1 MQNKL
6 KIMYISSE
14 IAPFAKTGGLADVSG
29 ALPKILKE
37 KDHDV
42 RLFMPKYASI
52 NERKYTLREV
62 IRLKNIKVPMGTKTE
77 AANVKSAFLPDSKVQ
92 VYFVE
97 NKEYFNRSEL
107 YIDPETNKDW
117 PDNAERF
124 IFFSRSALEILKIL
138 HWQPDIIHC
147 NDWQTA
153 LIPLYLKTVLKD
165 DPFFSDTH
173 SLLSIHNI
181 AYQGIFKDDILPIM
195 GIPEDL
201 YYKESPIE
209 FWGNINFLKGG
220 IVYADVINTVS
231 KNYAKEIQKS
241 DEFGRGLQF
250 ALRKRKKDLYG
261 IVNGIDYSIWDPE
274 TDKLIPKNY
283 SRRDF
288 SGKLENKKALVESL
302 GLPFDENTAVIGTV
316 SRLTDQKGFDLIA
329 EALEKMFKMNIQYIL
344 LGTGDQKYHQLF
356 EKLVKKYPD
365 KLSVNLKFDNKL
377 AHQIEA
383 GCDMFLMPSQFEP
396 CGLNQLYSLKYGT
409 IPIVRATGGLI
420 DTVKNISPDMKKGC
434 GFVFMEYS
442 ASAMLHEIRRAIDA
456 FRNKDEWRKLM
467 IRAMQQDFSWQASAE
482 KYEQLYEKIAN

>member
-37 KDHDV
+37 KEHDV
-42 RLFMPKYASI
+42 RVFMPKYASI

-62 IRLKNIKVPMGTKTE
+62 IRLKDIKVPMGTQS
-77 AANVKSAFLPDSKVQ
+77 AVANVKSAFLPDSKVQ

-97 NKEYFNRSEL
+97 NKDYFNRSDL

-124 IFFSRSALEILKIL
+124 IFFSRAALEILKIL

-153 LIPLYLKTVLKD
+153 LIPLYLKTVFKD
-165 DPFFSDTH
+165 DPFFADTN

-181 AYQGIFKDDILPIM
+181 AFQGIFEDTILPLM
-195 GIPEDL
+195 GVPKDL
-201 YYKESPIE
+201 YFKESPIE
-209 FWGNINFLKGG
+209 FWGKINFLKGG

-231 KNYAKEIQKS
+231 KNYAKEIQQS
-241 DEFGRGLQF
+241 DEFGRGLQLE
-250 ALRKRKKDLYG
+250 LRKRSKDVYG
-261 IVNGIDYSIWDPE
+261 IVNGIDYSVWDPE
-274 TDKLIPKNY
+274 IDDLLPANY
-283 SRRDF
+283 SRRDL

-302 GLPFDENTAVIGTV
+302 GLKFNENTAVIGTV

-329 EALEKMFKMNIQYIL
+329 EALNDLLKLDVQYIL
-344 LGTGDQKYHQLF
+344 LGTGEEKYHKLF
-356 EKLVKKYPD
+356 ENFAKKYPN
-365 KLSVNLKFDNKL
+365 KISVNLKFDNQL

-409 IPIVRATGGLI
+409 IPIVRATGGLV
-420 DTVKNISPDMKKGC
+420 DTVKNISPDIKKGC
-434 GFVFMEYS
+434 GFVFKDYT
-442 ASAMLHEIRRAIDA
+442 AQAMMREIRRAVEA
-456 FRNKDEWRKLM
+456 FKDKEEWGKLM
-467 IRAMQQDFSWQASAE
+467 SRAMKLDFSWYVSTE
-482 KYEQLYEKIAN
+482 KYEQLYEKLVS

>member
-1 MQNKL
+1 MQKKL

-14 IAPFAKTGGLADVSG
+14 IAPFAKTGGLADVAG

-37 KDHDV
+37 KEHDV

-62 IRLKNIKVPMGTKTE
+62 IRLKDIKVPLGTKTVT
-77 AANVKSAFLPDSKVQ
+77 ASVKSAFLPDSKVQ

-97 NKEYFNRSEL
+97 NKDYFNRSDL

-165 DPFFSDTH
+165 DPFFSETLT
-173 SLLSIHNI
+173 LLSIHNI
-181 AYQGIFKDDILPIM
+181 AFQGIFENNILPLM
-195 GIPEDL
+195 GVSEDIH
-201 YYKESPIE
+201 YKESPID
-209 FWGNINFLKGG
+209 FWGKINFLKGG

-250 ALRKRKKDLYG
+250 ELKKRRKDLYG
-261 IVNGIDYSIWDPE
+261 IVNGIDYSVWDPE
-274 TDKLIPKNY
+274 IDKLITANY
-283 SRRDF
+283 SRRDL

-302 GLPFDENTAVIGTV
+302 GLPFDENKAVIGTV
-316 SRLTDQKGFDLIA
+316 SRLSDQKGFDLIA
-329 EALEKMFKMNIQYIL
+329 EALEDMFKMDVQYVL
-344 LGTGDQKYHQLF
+344 LGTGDEKYHKLF
-356 EKLVKKYPD
+356 EKFAKKYPD
-365 KLSVNLKFDNKL
+365 KISINLKFDNQL

-409 IPIVRATGGLI
+409 IPIVRATGGLV
-420 DTVKNISPDMKKGC
+420 DTVKNIDPDLKKGC
-434 GFVFMEYS
+434 GFVFKDYS
-442 ASAMLHEIRRAIDA
+442 VSSMLQEVRRAVEA
-456 FRNKDEWRKLM
+456 FQDKDEWRKLM
-467 IRAMQQDFSWQASAE
+467 SRAMKQDFSWYVSAE
-482 KYEQLYEKIAN
+482 KYEQLYEKLVP